1 MLTLKDINK
10 IYKTGSLTQVALR
23 DISVSFRKSE
33 FVSILGHSGSGKT
46 TLLNIIGGLD
56 QYTSGD
62 LIING
67 KSTKEYNDNDWD
79 TYRNHSVGFV
89 FQNYNLIPHQ
99 SVLSNV
105 ELALT
110 LSGVSKTERRR
121 RAKEAL
127 ERVGLADQISKK
139 PNQISGGQMQR
150 VAIARALVNNPD
162 ILLADEP
169 TGALDS
175 ETSIQIM
182 EILKEISRDRL
193 VIMVTHN
200 SDIAEKYSSRIVRL
214 SDGRITDD
222 SDPYQGDTLPPAEK
236 KAQKKQRS
244 TGDKKKPSMSFTT
257 ALALSLNNL
266 MTKKWRTFL
275 TSFAGSIGIIG
286 IALILSVST
295 GVQYYIDRVQED
307 TLSSYPV
314 IIEAESVDLT
324 SLLES
329 IGNARRKSDEK
340 KHELD
345 AVYENAVM
353 YEMFNSLNSAQVN
366 ENNLT
371 RFKDFLETNE
381 EIQSYLSAIQYSYD
395 IDFNI
400 YTKNEEGSIV
410 NPDIYELFKNS
421 SGMDMSD
428 SSRFSFFSGFKIW
441 EEMLSGKDGEIINET
456 LKSQYE
462 VIAGQWPSSY
472 DEIFLVVDENN
483 EVSDLILYSL
493 GLKSYEEMYDIML
506 KTQRGE
512 HIDTSNPRSWTYD
525 EILSMT
531 FKLILNFEHYQKN
544 TDGTYTDLSTT
555 ETGVEYLFGNDTI
568 GTTLKISG
576 IIRANDDAVSS
587 MMHGSIGYTKA
598 LTEYVMDRIRDS
610 EIIQKQLEDRH
621 TDIISGLLFE
631 AANTRTPSDDE
642 KITKIKDYISSLSV
656 DEKAS
661 LYTQIESTPTE
672 EYIEKAVS
680 EQLSSIDRA
689 QLESLMIKSYA
700 ERMGITDTSSVEAY
714 IESMDDD
721 ALYAVAA
728 QGVREAISLSYTE
741 QALARLAS
749 ISNEALADMLEN
761 AAYSREKYISLYD
774 MYMPSEVS
782 QSTYEENLKL
792 LGYAS
797 EDSPSSISLFATTF
811 KDKDEIAR
819 LITEYNRT
827 VDEEDAISY
836 TDYVALL
843 MSSVTTIINA
853 ISYVLIAFVAISLVV
868 SSIMIGIITY
878 ISVLERTKEIGIL
891 RSIGASKKDIAR
903 VFNAETIIVGFGA
916 GLIGIGFTLLL
927 LLPINLILHNLTGIN
942 ILSARLP
949 VNGAIVL
956 IIISIILTFIAGLI
970 PSGIAAKKNPV
981 EALRVE

>member
-10 IYKTGSLTQVALR
+10 TYKSGSLSQVALK

-62 LIING
+62 LTING
-67 KSTKEYNDNDWD
+67 KSTKEYNNSDWD

-110 LSGVSKTERRR
+110 LSGVSKSERRK

-182 EILKEISRDRL
+182 DILKEISRDKL
-193 VIMVTHN
+193 VVMVTHN
-200 SDIAEKYSSRIVRL
+200 PDIAEKYSTRIVRL
-214 SDGRITDD
+214 ADGRITDD
-222 SDPYQGDTLPPAEK
+222 SNPYQGDNFPVEGK
-236 KAQKKQRS
+236 KEQKKNRKN
-244 TGDKKKPSMSFTT
+244 GKKKKTSMSFTT

-266 MTKKWRTFL
+266 MTKKGRTFL

-307 TLSSYPV
+307 TLSSYPI

-329 IGNARRKSDEK
+329 IGDARSKSNEK

-345 AVYENAVM
+345 AVYESSVM
-353 YEMFNSLNSAQVN
+353 YEMFNSMNSAQVN
-366 ENNLT
+366 VNNLT
-371 RFKDFLETNE
+371 TFKNYLETDE
-381 EIQSYLSAIQYSYD
+381 EIQNYLSAIQYSYD

-400 YTKNEEGSIV
+400 YTRNDTGSII
-410 NPDIYELFKNS
+410 NPDMLDLFKNS
-421 SGMDMSD
+421 SGMDMSE
-428 SSRFSFFSGFKIW
+428 SSGFNFFSGFKVW
-441 EEMLSGKDGEIINET
+441 EEMLSGTDGEIINET

-462 VIAGQWPSSY
+462 VIAGKWPSSY
-472 DEIFLVVDENN
+472 DEIVLVVDENH

-493 GLKSYEEMYDIML
+493 GLKSHEEMYDIML
-506 KTQRGE
+506 KAQRGE
-512 HIDTSNPRSWTYD
+512 QIDTSTPRYWTYD
-525 EILSMT
+525 DILSMT
-531 FKLILNFEHYQKN
+531 FKLILNCELYQKN
-544 TDGTYTDLSTT
+544 TDGTYTNLSASD
-555 ETGVEYLFGNDTI
+555 TGVEYLFGNESI
-568 GTTLKISG
+568 GTTLRVSG

-598 LTEYVMDRIRDS
+598 LTESIMDKIRDS
-610 EIIQKQLEDRH
+610 EIVQMQLANKQ
-621 TDIISGLLFE
+621 TDIITGLPFE
-631 AANTRTPSDDE
+631 AANTEMHSDDD
-642 KITKIKDYISSLSV
+642 KIAKIKDYISHLSIE
-656 DEKAS
+656 EKAS

-672 EYIEKAVS
+672 EYIQAAVS
-680 EQLSSIDRA
+680 EQLSTVDRA

-700 ERMGITDTSSVEAY
+700 ESMGITDTSSVEAY

-728 QGVREAISLSYTE
+728 QGLREAITKAYTE

-749 ISNEALADMLEN
+749 ISTEELAYMLDN
-761 AAYSREKYISLYD
+761 TAYSREEYISLYD
-774 MYMPSEVS
+774 LYMPSETS
-782 QSTYEENLKL
+782 QATYEENLKL
-792 LGYAS
+792 LGYAG
-797 EDSPSSISLFATTF
+797 EDSPSTISLYATSF
-811 KDKDEIAR
+811 KDKDEVAR
-819 LITEYNRT
+819 LITEYNKT
-827 VDEEDAISY
+827 ADEADAISY

-843 MSSVTTIINA
+843 MSSVTTIISA

-891 RSIGASKKDIAR
+891 RSIGASKKDISR

-916 GLIGIGFTLLL
+916 GIIGIGFTLLML
-927 LLPINLILHNLTGIN
+927 FPINLILHRLTGIN

-949 VNGAIVL
+949 INGAVILV
-956 IIISIILTFIAGLI
+956 IISMLLTFISGLI

-981 EALRVE
+981 EALRIE

>member
-472 DEIFLVVDENN
+472 DEIVLVVDENN

-728 QGVREAISLSYTE
+728 QGLREAISLSYTE

>member
-1 MLTLKDINK
+1 MLTLKNINK
-10 IYKTGSLTQVALR
+10 TYKSGSLTQVALR

-67 KSTKEYNDNDWD
+67 KSTKEYNDGDWD
-79 TYRNHSVGFV
+79 TYRNHSIGFV

-110 LSGVSKTERRR
+110 LSGVSKSERRK
-121 RAKEAL
+121 RAKDAL
-127 ERVGLADQISKK
+127 EKVGLADQMNKR

-150 VAIARALVNNPD
+150 VAIARALVNNPE

-169 TGALDS
+169 TGALDT

-200 SDIAEKYSSRIVRL
+200 ADIAEKYSTRIVRL
-214 SDGRITDD
+214 SDGRITGD
-222 SDPYQGDTLPPAEK
+222 SDPYQEDDLQVMGKRE
-236 KAQKKQRS
+236 QKKRRKTETKQ
-244 TGDKKKPSMSFTT
+244 KPSMSFIT
-257 ALALSLNNL
+257 ALSLSLNNL
-266 MTKKWRTFL
+266 MTKKGRTFL

-295 GVQYYIDRVQED
+295 GVRYYIDRVQED
-307 TLSSYPV
+307 TLSSYPI

-329 IGNARRKSDEK
+329 IGNARSKSNDK
-340 KHELD
+340 NHELD
-345 AVYENAVM
+345 AVYESSVM
-353 YEMFNSLNSAQVN
+353 YEMFNSMNSAEVN
-366 ENNLT
+366 VNNLT
-371 RFKDFLETNE
+371 KFKDFLEANE
-381 EIQSYLSAIQYSYD
+381 EIQNYLSAVQYSYD

-400 YTKNEEGSIV
+400 YTRNEAGNVIK
-410 NPDIYELFKNS
+410 PDVLDLFKNFG
-421 SGMDMSD
+421 GMYMSE
-428 SSRFSFFSGFKIW
+428 SSRFNFFSGFQVW
-441 EEMLSGKDGEIINET
+441 EEMLSGKEGEIINET

-462 VIAGQWPSSY
+462 VIAGKWPSSY
-472 DEIFLVVDENN
+472 DEIVLVVDENN

-506 KTQRGE
+506 KAQRGE
-512 HIDTSNPRSWTYD
+512 QIDTSNPRYWTYD
-525 EILSMT
+525 DILSMS
-531 FKLILNFEHYQKN
+531 FKLILNCEYYQKN
-544 TDGTYTDLSTT
+544 PDGTYTDLSVS
-555 ETGVEYLFGNDTI
+555 ETGVEYLFGNDEI
-568 GTTLKISG
+568 GTTLRVSG

-587 MMHGSIGYTKA
+587 MMHGSIGYTEA
-598 LTEYVMDRIRDS
+598 LTDYLMDK
-610 EIIQKQLEDRH
+610 IQNSDIVQEQLKNRE
-621 TDIISGLLFE
+621 TDIITGLPFE
-631 AANTRTPSDDE
+631 TAGVVEPSDDE
-642 KITKIKDYISSLSV
+642 KIAKLKEYISSMSIE
-656 DEKAS
+656 EKAS
-661 LYTQIESTPTE
+661 LYTVIESTPSE
-672 EYIEKAVS
+672 EYIEKVVS
-680 EQLSSIDRA
+680 QQLSAIDRT
-689 QLESLMIKSYA
+689 QLEDLMIKSYA

-714 IESMDDD
+714 IKSMDDD
-721 ALYAVAA
+721 TLFEVAS
-728 QGVREAISLSYTE
+728 QGLREAVTQAYSE

-749 ISNEALADMLEN
+749 LSKEELAYMLDNSE
-761 AAYSREKYISLYD
+761 YSREEYLSLYD
-774 MYMPSEVS
+774 TYMPSEVS
-782 QSTYEENLKL
+782 QTTYEENLKL
-792 LGYAS
+792 LGYVGK
-797 EDSPSSISLFATTF
+797 DSPSAISLYATSF
-811 KDKDEIAR
+811 KDKDEISR
-819 LITEYNRT
+819 LITEYNMS
-827 VDEEDAISY
+827 VDENDAISY

-843 MSSVTTIINA
+843 MSSITTIINA

-868 SSIMIGIITY
+868 SSIMIGVITY

-891 RSIGASKKDIAR
+891 RSIGASKKDISR

-916 GLIGIGFTLLL
+916 GIIGIGFTLLL
-927 LLPINLILHNLTGIN
+927 LLPINLILHNLTGIS

-949 VNGAIVL
+949 VNGAVILVL
-956 IIISIILTFIAGLI
+956 ISMFLTFVAGLI

-981 EALRVE
+981 EALRIE